1 MIKALDCNNK
11 NYISKLSKLLIKRK
25 NYDIISKN
33 VVSRIIRDVKN
44 NGDIALIKY
53 EKKYSKNNKII
64 FNKKK
69 ITKSI
74 KSLDPKIKRAIDF
87 KGIVERMKEKKR
99 LEERERLKPNY

>member
-25 NYDIISKN
+25 NYNIINKN

-69 ITKSI
+69 
-74 KSLDPKIKRAIDF
+74 
-87 KGIVERMKEKKR
+87 
-99 LEERERLKPNY
+99 